1 MIKMQDIGELGYGGL
16 VTLSE
21 WWDDKRIGEGKIT
34 KKDVLKKASFYAY
47 LIPGGLCTLTSAFGW
62 VRALKPWDEHIS
74 HGFIYDFPRFIKNTV
89 NAMREE
95 TAKGSSS
102 AAVRQA
108 QKILEQKQREAA
120 RLLARNPTGRYPA
133 QAYQEE
139 FQDIRLV
146 G

>member
-1 MIKMQDIGELGYGGL
+1 MIRMHDIGELGYGGL

-21 WWDDKRIGEGKIT
+21 WWDDKRIEEGKLT

-74 HGFIYDFPRFIKNTV
+74 HGFIYGFPGFIRDMV

-95 TAKGSSS
+95 AGRSSSS
-102 AAVRQA
+102 AAVR
-108 QKILEQKQREAA
+108 EANKVLLRGQTA
-120 RLLARNPTGRYPA
+120 RQLQTGRYPA
-133 QAYQEE
+133 PAYKEE
-139 FQDIRLV
+139 FQNVRLV